1 MKRIGKIK
9 SVISSARFRVKAV
22 AVGVTATLVAG
33 VSACSGGG
41 AAQPN
46 NVISYWLWDS
56 AQQPGYQQCANLFH
70 KENPKLSVK
79 ITQYGWNDYWTKLTA
94 GFIAGTAPDV
104 FTNHLTKYPQFVDL
118 KVLRPLDELPA
129 TKDIRDDEF
138 QPGLGKL
145 WTGRDGHRYGSP
157 KDWDTV
163 GLFYNKDMLAKAGVS
178 ADRVN
183 QLKWNPQDGG
193 SFEKTIAHL
202 TVDTHGRRGDQ
213 PGFDK
218 NHIAVYGLGGLSA
231 GDNMAQT
238 SWSSFAVSNGWQFM
252 DKNPWGT
259 HYNYGD
265 PKLQETL
272 KWYFGLAQKG
282 YAPKYGAF
290 SDSFGGYN
298 QFAAGKAAIVE
309 DGAWMISS
317 YQTIKDVKWGIAPM
331 PIGPTGHRA
340 GPLGSLAD
348 SITTNAKNPEAAA
361 EWVKFLSSEACQ
373 DIIAKAGVVFP
384 ARPQATQLSL
394 QTRKAAGVD
403 ATPFA
408 DMVDNNETFFL
419 PISSF
424 GADISAIMTPGLQA
438 IFIGEQP
445 VSYLTDLN
453 QQVNRLFQFG

>member
-1 MKRIGKIK
+1 MKRIRMTRIK
-9 SVISSARFRVKAV
+9 SALA
-22 AVGVTATLVAG
+22 AAG
-33 VSACSGGG
+33 VGLLATVLSACSGGG
-41 AAQPN
+41 GGHSN

-56 AQQPGYQQCANLFH
+56 SQEPGYQQCADLFH
-70 KENPKLSVK
+70 KANPDLSVK
-79 ITQYGWNDYWTKLTA
+79 ITQYGWGDYWTKLTA

-118 KVLRPLDELPA
+118 KVLLPLDQLQA
-129 TKDIRDDEF
+129 TKDITDDEF

-145 WTGRDGHRYGSP
+145 WTGQDGHRYGSP

-163 GLFYNKDMLAKAGVS
+163 GLFYNKDLLQKAGVD
-178 ADRVN
+178 AATLN
-183 QLKWNPQDGG
+183 NLKWNPHDGG

-202 TVDTHGRRGDQ
+202 TIDTKGRRGDQ

-238 SWSSFAVSNGWQFM
+238 SWSGFAVSDGWKFM
-252 DKNPWGT
+252 NKNPWGN

-272 KWYFGLAQKG
+272 KWYFGLAKKG

-298 QFAAGKAAIVE
+298 QLAAGKAAIVE

-317 YQTIKDVKWGIAPM
+317 YETIKGLKWGIAPM

-348 SITTNAKNPEAAA
+348 SITKNAKNPEAAA
-361 EWVKFLSSEACQ
+361 KWVKFMSSEQCQ
-373 DIIAKAGVVFP
+373 DVIAKAGVVFP

-394 QTRKAAGVD
+394 QTRESKGVD
-403 ATPFA
+403 ATPFV
-408 DMVDNNETFFL
+408 DMVKHGETFYL
-419 PISSF
+419 PISSY

-438 IFIGEQP
+438 IFIGQKPE
-445 VSYLTDLN
+445 SYLTDLN
-453 QQVNRLFQFG
+453 TQVNRLFQYG